1 MIASLKSNEYRFE
14 RLRTLTEV
22 SRLLTYTTSIDEILE
37 LAVERAAD
45 LVGADRALIML
56 TDDDGLLTVQA
67 AHGVD
72 ADRIGE
78 FREPLEESLV
88 RRLQGLLD
96 YQSEESFLSVPLV
109 AQGEVTGLLA
119 TVRPGGDPSRDDDE
133 WLLSALADQAAVAL
147 ENARLAEAVGRERAE
162 RSRVVEAEGRARA
175 TLSHELR
182 SPLTA
187 IQAYASLLLDGL
199 FGPLEDRQR
208 ESISRIRMSGQHLLA
223 IIENLLDLARI
234 DAGTLTLSTRSVQV
248 EDVVA
253 EAVQMLQPRLD
264 EKKQELRSDCPGN
277 LTVHADP
284 DRLRQALVNLIGN
297 AIKYT
302 PEGGTV
308 RVEVAVTERADEEVA
323 AIAVSDDGR
332 GMSPEVLPTIFE
344 AYDRGGAESHES
356 GVGLGLFISRELL
369 REMDGEIHVESEP
382 GAGSTFT
389 AFLPLATRAPRTP
402 AN

>member
-1 MIASLKSNEYRFE
+1 MIASLTSNEYRFE

-56 TDDDGLLTVQA
+56 TDDDGLLTVRA

-96 YQSEESFLSVPLV
+96 YRSEESFLSVPLV

-119 TVRPGGDPSRDDDE
+119 TVRRGGKPSRDDDE

-162 RSRVVEAEGRARA
+162 RTRVVEAEGRARA

-234 DAGTLTLSTRSVQV
+234 DAGTLTLSTTSVQV
-248 EDVVA
+248 EDVIA

-332 GMSPEVLPTIFE
+332 GMSSEVLPTIFE
-344 AYDRGGAESHES
+344 AYDRGGSESHES

-369 REMDGEIHVESEP
+369 REMDGEIDVESEP
-382 GAGSTFT
+382 GTGSTFT

>member
-1 MIASLKSNEYRFE
+1 MVASLKSNEYRFE

-22 SRLLTYTTSIDEILE
+22 SRALTYTTSIGEILE

-56 TDDDGLLTVQA
+56 TDDDGLLTVRA

-78 FREPLEESLV
+78 FREPLAESLV

-119 TVRPGGDPSRDDDE
+119 TVRPGGPSKEDDE

-147 ENARLAEAVGRERAE
+147 ENARLAEAVGQERAE
-162 RSRVVEAEGRARA
+162 RTRVVEAEGRARA

-248 EDVVA
+248 EDVIA
-253 EAVQMLQPRLD
+253 EAVQMLQPRMD
-264 EKKQELRSDCPGN
+264 EKKQELRSDCPGD

-332 GMSPEVLPTIFE
+332 GIPPEVLPTIFE
-344 AYDRGGAESHES
+344 AYDRGGSESHES

-389 AFLPLATRAPRTP
+389 AFLPLAARAPRTP